1 MACHI
6 QSGKKNT
13 KLMQMKIKKTN
24 LKILLLKITNMDEK
38 SKNNQEKNQKEDDKL
53 KSFIERLERLME
65 EKNNIIFDIKEVF
78 SEAKSMG
85 YDPTI
90 MRKILV
96 LRKMDIDERLEQ
108 ETLLKTYKN
117 ALGIY

>member
-1 MACHI
+1 
-6 QSGKKNT
+6 
-13 KLMQMKIKKTN
+13 
-24 LKILLLKITNMDEK
+24 MDEI
-38 SKNNQEKNQKEDDKL
+38 SNSNQDPNQKKDDKL
-53 KSFIERLERLME
+53 RSFIERIERLLE
-65 EKNNIIFDIKEVF
+65 EKNNINFDIKEVF

-90 MRKILV
+90 MRKILA

-108 ETLLKTYKN
+108 EALLNIYRN

>member
-1 MACHI
+1 
-6 QSGKKNT
+6 
-13 KLMQMKIKKTN
+13 
-24 LKILLLKITNMDEK
+24 MDEK
-38 SKNNQEKNQKEDDKL
+38 PNSNQEPIQKKDDKL
-53 KSFIERLERLME
+53 KSFIERIERLLE
-65 EKNNIIFDIKEVF
+65 EKNNINFDIKEVF

-90 MRKILV
+90 MRKILA

-108 ETLLKTYKN
+108 EALLNTYRN

>member
-1 MACHI
+1 
-6 QSGKKNT
+6 
-13 KLMQMKIKKTN
+13 
-24 LKILLLKITNMDEK
+24 MDEK
-38 SKNNQEKNQKEDDKL
+38 SNSNQDPIQKKDDKL
-53 KSFIERLERLME
+53 KSFIERIERLLE
-65 EKNNIIFDIKEVF
+65 EKNNVNFDIKEVF

-90 MRKILV
+90 MRKILA

-108 ETLLKTYKN
+108 EALLNTYRN

>member
-1 MACHI
+1 ME
-6 QSGKKNT
+6 QNSKKT
-13 KLMQMKIKKTN
+13 QETIKK
-24 LKILLLKITNMDEK
+24 
-38 SKNNQEKNQKEDDKL
+38 SDDRL
-53 KSFIERLERLME
+53 KSFIERLEKLSE
-65 EKNNIIFDIKEVF
+65 EKNNINFDIKEVF

-90 MRKILV
+90 MRKILA